1 MEVKVFYLCVL
12 LSATFMLLG
21 VYGYL
26 LMVPDNTLRVAVA
39 LPLVFPRQHTSI
51 HVGITNEVEDSGREK
66 QYLVT
71 VNNKSASSRLEG
83 TIPVLSEQTST
94 HLATVVYLTHT
105 LNSAVKRI
113 PPTTENETHD
123 LTKREEH
130 LLSSNQPAAGI
141 EQTTLNPAGTNTV
154 TPPLSHALQ
163 TLLLQHPPVTKVT
176 PPTTHAQQTLLLQ
189 QHPPVTKVTPPTTY
203 ALKTLLLQQHPPVTM
218 VTPPKSHALQYKSQQ
233 CSQQYCMEHL
243 SSVEKLVY
251 SKCKKRVPHGVDL
264 SCRCQFVNAR
274 GRRVVALVSLPGS
287 GNTWVRGLLERVT
300 RVCTG
305 SIYCD
310 KTLRAEG
317 FCGEGLRSG
326 ALLVVKTHDSSL
338 QWKGEH
344 YKTVKADRPF
354 FDAAIFLIRSP
365 FRAAIAEWN
374 REVSNLFARNQN
386 GSSHVKYVDKPQ
398 FFGEPV
404 VTFEVVQWIVG
415 QVGEFTLLCLLPSLL
430 CSSSKCRKKSSVEQ
444 DPSEPSCE
452 MEIDGQQPSPEAET
466 SSSADSEV
474 RGS

>member
-1 MEVKVFYLCVL
+1 MEVKVVYLCVL
-12 LSATFMLLG
+12 LLATVILLG

-26 LMVPDNTLRVAVA
+26 LMVPDNTLHVAVA
-39 LPLVFPRQHTSI
+39 LPLLFPRQLTSI
-51 HVGITNEVEDSGREK
+51 RVGITNIVEDEK

-71 VNNKSASSRLEG
+71 VNNKSAASSRLDG
-83 TIPVLSEQTST
+83 MIPVPSEQMST
-94 HLATVVYLTHT
+94 HLATSASSSVVDLTHT

-113 PPTTENETHD
+113 PPTAENETD
-123 LTKREEH
+123 LTKIEKY
-130 LLSSNQPAAGI
+130 LLSSSQPATGI
-141 EQTTLNPAGTNTV
+141 EQSSQTTLNPAGTNTV
-154 TPPLSHALQ
+154 TPPSSHALQALLPTGTMVTPPTSHALQ
-163 TLLLQHPPVTKVT
+163 TLLM
-176 PPTTHAQQTLLLQ
+176 Q
-189 QHPPVTKVTPPTTY
+189 QHPT
-203 ALKTLLLQQHPPVTM
+203 VTM
-218 VTPPKSHALQYKSQQ
+218 VTPLMSHALQYKPQQ

-264 SCRCQFVNAR
+264 SCRCQFINAR

-287 GNTWVRGLLERVT
+287 GNTWVRGLLESVT

-338 QWKGEH
+338 QWKGER

-386 GSSHVKYVDKPQ
+386 GSNHVKYVDKPQ

-404 VTFEVVQWIVG
+404 VTFEVVQWLSVTLMG
-415 QVGEFTLLCLLPSLL
+415 SWGVYSSHLLPFLFTLLL
-430 CSSSKCRKKSSVEQ
+430 CSPSKCRKESSVGQ
-444 DPSEPSCE
+444 DSSEPSCE
-452 MEIDGQQPSPEAET
+452 VEIDGQQPSPEAET
-466 SSSADSEV
+466 SSSPDSEV

>member
-1 MEVKVFYLCVL
+1 M
-12 LSATFMLLG
+12 
-21 VYGYL
+21 
-26 LMVPDNTLRVAVA
+26 
-39 LPLVFPRQHTSI
+39 
-51 HVGITNEVEDSGREK
+51 
-66 QYLVT
+66 
-71 VNNKSASSRLEG
+71 
-83 TIPVLSEQTST
+83 
-94 HLATVVYLTHT
+94 
-105 LNSAVKRI
+105 
-113 PPTTENETHD
+113 
-123 LTKREEH
+123 
-130 LLSSNQPAAGI
+130 
-141 EQTTLNPAGTNTV
+141 
-154 TPPLSHALQ
+154 
-163 TLLLQHPPVTKVT
+163 VT
-176 PPTTHAQQTLLLQ
+176 PPTSRALQTQ
-189 QHPPVTKVTPPTTY
+189 EHPT
-203 ALKTLLLQQHPPVTM
+203 VTM
-218 VTPPKSHALQYKSQQ
+218 VTPPTSHALQYKPQQ

-243 SSVEKLVY
+243 SSVEKVVY
-251 SKCKKRVPHGVDL
+251 SKCKKRVPRGVDL

-386 GSSHVKYVDKPQ
+386 GSNHVKYVDKPQ

-404 VTFEVVQWIVG
+404 VTFEVVKWILV
-415 QVGEFTLLCLLPSLL
+415 TLMASWGVYSSL
-430 CSSSKCRKKSSVEQ
+430 
-444 DPSEPSCE
+444 
-452 MEIDGQQPSPEAET
+452 
-466 SSSADSEV
+466 
-474 RGS
+474 

>member
-1 MEVKVFYLCVL
+1 MEVKLLYMCVL

-21 VYGYL
+21 FYGYL

-51 HVGITNEVEDSGREK
+51 HVGITNEVEDSGYKK

-83 TIPVLSEQTST
+83 RIPVPSEQTST
-94 HLATVVYLTHT
+94 HLATSASSSVVDLTHT
-105 LNSAVKRI
+105 LNSAV
-113 PPTTENETHD
+113 PPTTENVTHN
-123 LTKREEH
+123 LTRREEH
-130 LLSSNQPAAGI
+130 LLSSNQPAASI
-141 EQTTLNPAGTNTV
+141 EESSQTALNPTGANTV
-154 TPPLSHALQ
+154 TPPSSRALQ
-163 TLLLQHPPVTKVT
+163 TQEHPT
-176 PPTTHAQQTLLLQ
+176 
-189 QHPPVTKVTPPTTY
+189 
-203 ALKTLLLQQHPPVTM
+203 VTM
-218 VTPPKSHALQYKSQQ
+218 VTPPTSRALQTQEHPTVTMVTPPTSYALQYKPQQ

-243 SSVEKLVY
+243 SSVEKVVY
-251 SKCKKRVPHGVDL
+251 SKCKKRVPRGVDL

-300 RVCTG
+300 RGCTG

-386 GSSHVKYVDKPQ
+386 GSNHVKYVDKPQ

-404 VTFEVVQWIVG
+404 VTFEVVKWILV
-415 QVGEFTLLCLLPSLL
+415 TLMASWGVYSSL
-430 CSSSKCRKKSSVEQ
+430 
-444 DPSEPSCE
+444 
-452 MEIDGQQPSPEAET
+452 
-466 SSSADSEV
+466 
-474 RGS
+474 

>member
-1 MEVKVFYLCVL
+1 MEVKVVYLCVL
-12 LSATFMLLG
+12 LSATLVLLT

-26 LMVPDNTLRVAVA
+26 LMTPDDTLRVAVA
-39 LPLVFPRQHTSI
+39 FPLAFPHQRTSI
-51 HVGITNEVEDSGREK
+51 HVGITNEVDNSVYKK

-71 VNNKSASSRLEG
+71 MNNKSADSSWLEG
-83 TIPVLSEQTST
+83 TIPSPAERSQKTSA
-94 HLATVVYLTHT
+94 HMATDSSVVALTHT
-105 LNSAVKRI
+105 LPNNHI
-113 PPTTENETHD
+113 PPTTEKETLFSG

-130 LLSSNQPAAGI
+130 LLSSTQPAI
-141 EQTTLNPAGTNTV
+141 EHSSQAVLNHTV
-154 TPPLSHALQ
+154 TRTVTLPTSHALQ
-163 TLLLQHPPVTKVT
+163 TV
-176 PPTTHAQQTLLLQ
+176 LLQ
-189 QHPPVTKVTPPTTY
+189 QHPTVTMGTPPT
-203 ALKTLLLQQHPPVTM
+203 
-218 VTPPKSHALQYKSQQ
+218 SHALQYMPQQ
-233 CSQQYCMEHL
+233 CRQRYCVEHL
-243 SSVEKLVY
+243 SLVEKLVY
-251 SKCKKRVPHGVDL
+251 SKCKKRVPPSVDP

-300 RVCTG
+300 GVCTG

-338 QWKGEH
+338 QWKGER
-344 YKTVKADRPF
+344 YKTVKTDRPF

-398 FFGEPV
+398 FFGKSV
-404 VTFEVVQWIVG
+404 ATRW
-415 QVGEFTLLCLLPSLL
+415 
-430 CSSSKCRKKSSVEQ
+430 CSGYR
-444 DPSEPSCE
+444 
-452 MEIDGQQPSPEAET
+452 
-466 SSSADSEV
+466 
-474 RGS
+474 

>member
-1 MEVKVFYLCVL
+1 MSSYLPLPLTKQLITMEVKVFYLCVL

-26 LMVPDNTLRVAVA
+26 LMAPDNTLRVAVA

-51 HVGITNEVEDSGREK
+51 HVGITNGVEDSGYEK

-71 VNNKSASSRLEG
+71 VNNESASSRLEG
-83 TIPVLSEQTST
+83 RIPVPSEQTST
-94 HLATVVYLTHT
+94 HLATSASSSVVDLTHT
-105 LNSAVKRI
+105 LNSAV
-113 PPTTENETHD
+113 PPTTENVTHN
-123 LTKREEH
+123 LTRREEH

-141 EQTTLNPAGTNTV
+141 EESSKTALNPTGANTV
-154 TPPLSHALQ
+154 TPPSSHALQ
-163 TLLLQHPPVTKVT
+163 TQEHPTVTKIT
-176 PPTTHAQQTLLLQ
+176 LPSSHALQTQEHPT
-189 QHPPVTKVTPPTTY
+189 
-203 ALKTLLLQQHPPVTM
+203 VTM
-218 VTPPKSHALQYKSQQ
+218 VTPPTSHALQTQEHPTVTMVTPATSRALQYKPQQ

-251 SKCKKRVPHGVDL
+251 SKCKKRVPRGVDL

-338 QWKGEH
+338 QWKGER

-386 GSSHVKYVDKPQ
+386 GSNHVKYVDKPQ

-404 VTFEVVQWIVG
+404 VTFEVVKWILV
-415 QVGEFTLLCLLPSLL
+415 TLMASWGVYSSL
-430 CSSSKCRKKSSVEQ
+430 
-444 DPSEPSCE
+444 
-452 MEIDGQQPSPEAET
+452 
-466 SSSADSEV
+466 
-474 RGS
+474 

>member
-1 MEVKVFYLCVL
+1 MKVVYLCVL
-12 LSATFMLLG
+12 LSATLVLLT

-26 LMVPDNTLRVAVA
+26 LMTPDDTLRVAVA
-39 LPLVFPRQHTSI
+39 FPLAFPHQRTSI
-51 HVGITNEVEDSGREK
+51 HVGITNEVDNSVYKK

-71 VNNKSASSRLEG
+71 MNNKSADSSWLEG
-83 TIPVLSEQTST
+83 TIPSPAERSQKTSAHVATTAGSSVVALS
-94 HLATVVYLTHT
+94 HT
-105 LNSAVKRI
+105 LPNNHI
-113 PPTTENETHD
+113 PPTTEKETLFSG

-130 LLSSNQPAAGI
+130 LLSSTPPAI
-141 EQTTLNPAGTNTV
+141 EHSSQAVLNHTVTRTV
-154 TPPLSHALQ
+154 TPPTSHALQ
-163 TLLLQHPPVTKVT
+163 TV
-176 PPTTHAQQTLLLQ
+176 LLQ
-189 QHPPVTKVTPPTTY
+189 QHPT
-203 ALKTLLLQQHPPVTM
+203 VTM
-218 VTPPKSHALQYKSQQ
+218 ATPLTSHALQYMPQQ
-233 CSQQYCMEHL
+233 CRQRYCVEHL
-243 SSVEKLVY
+243 SLVEKLVY
-251 SKCKKRVPHGVDL
+251 SKCKKRVPPSVDP

-300 RVCTG
+300 GVCTG

-338 QWKGEH
+338 QWKGER
-344 YKTVKADRPF
+344 YKTVKTDRPF

-398 FFGEPV
+398 FFGKSIA
-404 VTFEVVQWIVG
+404 TRW
-415 QVGEFTLLCLLPSLL
+415 
-430 CSSSKCRKKSSVEQ
+430 CSGYR
-444 DPSEPSCE
+444 
-452 MEIDGQQPSPEAET
+452 
-466 SSSADSEV
+466 
-474 RGS
+474 